1 MAAPKPASFPH
12 PTFIGGW
19 GRGYWTAV
27 ETMGDPDTGGELRA
41 SDADRERV
49 AEILRQHCTAGRLDL
64 DEYSERLSR
73 ALRART
79 LPELLSVTSDLP
91 HPDAV
96 VPTSQ
101 PHRRRP
107 PGGGVERRAPWGPG
121 LPTWTA
127 AWAGFAIAI
136 AALTVSVYGPLA
148 WAIWVFWVFVAI
160 FVVTGVSMVLRRLLA
175 GWDRK

>member
-1 MAAPKPASFPH
+1 
-12 PTFIGGW
+12 
-19 GRGYWTAV
+19 
-27 ETMGDPDTGGELRA
+27 MGDPEAGGELRA

-96 VPTSQ
+96 VPTTP

-107 PGGGVERRAPWGPG
+107 GGRALERRASWGPV
-121 LPTWTA
+121 PTGTA

-136 AALTVSVYGPLA
+136 AALVVSVYGPLA
-148 WAIWVFWVFVAI
+148 WAIWVFWLFVAVFVAA
-160 FVVTGVSMVLRRLLA
+160 GVSLALRRLL
-175 GWDRK
+175 GGPGRK